1 MQENN
6 LMYLLREMSGAKN
19 GKQREATILF
29 VSALNSVQTKDG
41 CSYSMKA
48 LGWVNVML
56 CEFESIISDN
66 VTHTLIEM
74 FQRQSLFQDCPF
86 LVHYDNCYSMRR

>member
-1 MQENN
+1 MYETLPCLDDSSGERNQQMQENN

-56 CEFESIISDN
+56 CEFES
-66 VTHTLIEM
+66 
-74 FQRQSLFQDCPF
+74 QSF
-86 LVHYDNCYSMRR
+86 LTM